1 MEDFIKNFAE
11 AIERENEIKMEDSF
25 REYDEW
31 SSITYLSVIV
41 MMDEVYD
48 VQMEQAE
55 FKELK
60 TVEDLYNAC
69 TKK

>member
-11 AIERENEIKMEDSF
+11 AIEREDEIKMEDSF

-48 VQMEQAE
+48 VHMEQAE
-55 FKELK
+55 FKALK

>member
-11 AIERENEIKMEDSF
+11 AIEREDEIKMEDSF